1 MASDD
6 SYFMKDF
13 AGRVLLTL
21 VLAFMLALVVD
32 SLLGNLTLPPIEPQN
47 LLTSNYKTANIESLN
62 LLWGENWRA
71 TDVVIQ
77 GLILLAA
84 SLAVAAQFRR
94 VKATKE
100 EK

>member
-21 VLAFMLALVVD
+21 VLAFMLALVVN

-47 LLTSNYKTANIESLN
+47 LLTSSYETANIESLN

-94 VKATKE
+94 VKATEE